1 MLEQLVGSV
10 QVEWAE
16 YLIVSQIV
24 SLFVKMAKSAN
35 QKKPAIRIILA
46 CVNNSKYHCEW
57 TAWLDFNG
65 SQNPLNQQICA
76 KIASFIKH

>member
-24 SLFVKMAKSAN
+24 SLFAKIAKSVD
-35 QKKPAIRIILA
+35 QKKPVIRIILE
-46 CVNNSKYHCEW
+46 CMDNSKYHC
-57 TAWLDFNG
+57 
-65 SQNPLNQQICA
+65 
-76 KIASFIKH
+76 K